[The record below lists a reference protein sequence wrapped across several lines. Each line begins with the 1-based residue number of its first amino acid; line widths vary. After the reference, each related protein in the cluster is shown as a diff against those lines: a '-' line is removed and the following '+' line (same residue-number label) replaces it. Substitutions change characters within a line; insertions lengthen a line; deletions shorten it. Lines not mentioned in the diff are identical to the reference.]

1 MGLESETKRG
11 VRMKR
16 IVIWSSLVFLV
27 VLAIFGIAR
36 ADSWRHRGWGG
47 RGWGFYGPLGY
58 VSHELHLTDAQRTQI
73 NTLWQSERPTAASL
87 IKELASES
95 REMDAATTRGAD
107 DSQIQA
113 IASRQSATIT
123 RLLLEKQHFKSRIY
137 SEILTQEQRS
147 KAEELEK
154 NWNAHLD
161 RLADRIGSSGDR
173 PHR

>member
-1 MGLESETKRG
+1 
-11 VRMKR
+11 MKR
-16 IVIWSSLVFLV
+16 TVIWSSLVFLV

-36 ADSWRHRGWGG
+36 ADSWRHHDWGG

-58 VSHELHLTDAQRTQI
+58 VSHELHLTGTQRTQI
-73 NTLWQSERPTAASL
+73 QTLWQAERPTAASL

-95 REMDAATTRGAD
+95 REMNAATTRGAD
-107 DSQIQA
+107 DVQIQA

-137 SEILTQEQRS
+137 SEILTPEQRI

-154 NWNAHLD
+154 HWNARLD
-161 RLADRIGSSGDR
+161 HFADRIGSSDDR
-173 PHR
+173 SYR